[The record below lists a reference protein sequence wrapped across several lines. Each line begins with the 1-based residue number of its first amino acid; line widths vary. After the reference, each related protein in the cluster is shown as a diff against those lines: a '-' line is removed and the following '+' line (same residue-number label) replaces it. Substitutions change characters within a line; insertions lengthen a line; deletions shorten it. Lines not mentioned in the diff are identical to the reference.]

1 MGRLWMMAIK
11 TDREPLR
18 PAEPSRVNNLR
29 GALFMLAGMFVF
41 AAVDA
46 MAKYST
52 DYLPSL
58 QIVWARY
65 LGLFLGVVFLISFRG
80 FIIMKSRHRPLQLV
94 RGMAAAMS
102 ATLFIIGLH
111 YVALADAVAVTFI
124 APLVVTILG
133 ALVLGERVGPHR
145 WTATVIGF
153 LGALMVIRPG
163 FASFHPG
170 LIFPF
175 IAAILFA
182 VRQIISRHISH
193 HDRTATTVAYTSLT
207 ATFLLTCAMP
217 FVWTAIEPAHLFLVL
232 AAMSLLSALGEIL
245 VIRALEVGLAVFV
258 SPLHYTIIIWASL
271 YGFLLFGQ
279 FPDFWTW
286 TGAAIITASGLYV
299 MHRERVRRDLDD

>member
-11 TDREPLR
+11 TDSELLR
-18 PAEPSRVNNLR
+18 PAELSRVDNLR

-41 AAVDA
+41 AAVDT

-58 QIVWARY
+58 QIVWARF
-65 LGLFLGVVFLISFRG
+65 LGLFLGVVFLIGFRG
-80 FIIMKSRHRPLQLV
+80 VIIMKSRHRPLQLA
-94 RGMAAAMS
+94 RGVAAAMS
-102 ATLFIIGLH
+102 ATLFIIGLN
-111 YVALADAVAVTFI
+111 YVALADAIAVTFI

-153 LGALMVIRPG
+153 LGSLVVI
-163 FASFHPG
+163 ASFHPG

-175 IAAILFA
+175 VAAILFA

-217 FVWTAIEPAHLFLVL
+217 FVWTPIEPAHLFLVL

-245 VIRALEVGLAVFV
+245 VIWALKVGLAVFV

-279 FPDFWTW
+279 FPDFWTL